1 MFFLNISIS
10 FIAKYVSKA
19 RGMYNNNNNNKV
31 IFNVIVTIF
40 HSIKQLVNI
49 EAKGDE

>member
-1 MFFLNISIS
+1 MFFSNISIS

-19 RGMYNNNNNNKV
+19 RGMYNNNNKV